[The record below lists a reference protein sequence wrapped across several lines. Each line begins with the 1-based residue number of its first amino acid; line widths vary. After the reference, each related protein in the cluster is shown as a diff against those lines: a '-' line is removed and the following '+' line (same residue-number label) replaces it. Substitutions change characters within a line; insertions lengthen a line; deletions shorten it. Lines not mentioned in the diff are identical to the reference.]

1 MLPSNDTKAETA
13 RKIHSSILRAVADAT
28 QKGCADSLDMSE
40 GNFSKWLAGD
50 TGIRIENLCDLL
62 AFLNLGL
69 TGSAGG
75 LVTVRKSDW
84 DALRGT
90 IALYAQK
97 AG

>member
-1 MLPSNDTKAETA
+1 MTPSNDTKAETA
-13 RKIHSSILRAVADAT
+13 RQIHSSILRAVADAT
-28 QKGCADSLDMSE
+28 QKACSDSLDMSE

-50 TGIRIENLCDLL
+50 TGIRIENLCELL

-75 LVTVRKSDW
+75 LVTVSKSDW